1 MDQTW
6 GSKLLLVTT
15 SEGEVIQFLS
25 DCNLCSSGWTLLCS
39 LLLNL
44 LRAVQTVSSAERN
57 GSSHHHHTWAPQSF
71 FFPLFFFSP
80 IDISHHAH
88 TACISIHNLRGGGH
102 WGEGGKS
109 ENEKEDSRVQGY
121 SGALS
126 RAGSFNSPLA
136 QT

>member
-44 LRAVQTVSSAERN
+44 LRAVQRETAAATTTH
-57 GSSHHHHTWAPQSF
+57 GLPSF
-71 FFPLFFFSP
+71 FFFSRFFFSP

-88 TACISIHNLRGGGH
+88 TACISIHSPRGGGH
-102 WGEGGKS
+102 WGEGEKS

-126 RAGSFNSPLA
+126 RAGSFNSPLV